1 MMALEDLEQSLLFMA
16 VGEGHYILNP
26 GRQP

>member
-16 VGEGHYILNP
+16 VGEGDYILNP
-26 GRQP
+26 CRQP